1 MHSRWELGD
10 SVRVIRN
17 VRNDGT
23 YCGAATGDLLVRR
36 GSVGAVVDIGTFLQ
50 DQLVYSVHFL
60 EDDRVVGCREEEL
73 ADVADPWIPCLFESR
88 EWVRAGRVLTLGS
101 TLRVPRGALGQVL
114 RVVRQDDAAIYHVH
128 FDCLPGRTLAVPE
141 AALSSLAEPIDA

>member
-23 YCGAATGDLLVRR
+23 YCGAATGDLLIRR

-50 DQLVYSVHFL
+50 DQLIYSVHFL
-60 EDDRVVGCREEEL
+60 DDDRVVGCREEEL
-73 ADVADPWIPCLFESR
+73 ADAGEPWIPCLFESR
-88 EWVRAGRVLTLGS
+88 QWVRAGRVLVLGS
-101 TLRVPRGALGQVL
+101 ALRVPRGALGQVL